1 MLACRHS
8 TCLTRKALSR
18 DTATKS
24 LGGGGAAEPAGG
36 AAGLLSHQMS
46 SRGAE
51 GVAAA
56 PAGVA
61 RQKHRGGEDDL
72 VERTIFVRISRAS
85 ALRAD
90 HWLFLPVGT
99 CDAELLDCNSRGGR
113 SLAAYTTPMKCA
125 GGDGE

>member
-24 LGGGGAAEPAGG
+24 LGGGAAGPAGAAR

-90 HWLFLPVGT
+90 Q
-99 CDAELLDCNSRGGR
+99 
-113 SLAAYTTPMKCA
+113 
-125 GGDGE
+125 